1 MYIYLKNE
9 VKCGECGSR
18 DVAKTIPKSP
28 YHPGRFVCLSCGH
41 KEKEVEHNT
50 MNDSITWVN
59 DTREE
64 TVF

>member
-9 VKCGECGSR
+9 VQCGKCGSR
-18 DVAKTIPKSP
+18 DVAKTIPLTP

-41 KEKEVEHNT
+41 REKEIEYN
-50 MNDSITWVN
+50 ITDGNAW
-59 DTREE
+59 TYEEKE

>member
-18 DVAKTIPKSP
+18 DVAKTIPKTP

-41 KEKEVEHNT
+41 KEKKLEY
-50 MNDSITWVN
+50 
-59 DTREE
+59 DTIIDGNAWTYQEKE